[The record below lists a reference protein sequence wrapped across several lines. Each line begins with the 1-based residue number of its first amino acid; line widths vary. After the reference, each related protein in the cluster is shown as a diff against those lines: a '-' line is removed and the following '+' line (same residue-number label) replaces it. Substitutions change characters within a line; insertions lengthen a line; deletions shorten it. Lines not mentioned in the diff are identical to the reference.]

1 MWNRYSIILPEIKQI
16 LNHCNF
22 KDNDFQ
28 AMSERSLEELN
39 LFYLYDTIYLFIYIS
54 TIDWDIEVN
63 RKMISIV

>member
-39 LFYLYDTIYLFIYIS
+39 LLYLYDTIYLFIYIS
-54 TIDWDIEVN
+54 TID
-63 RKMISIV
+63 

>member
-16 LNHCNF
+16 LNHCKTIVLF

-54 TIDWDIEVN
+54 TID
-63 RKMISIV
+63 

>member
-1 MWNRYSIILPEIKQI
+1 MWNHYSIILPEIKQI

>member
-1 MWNRYSIILPEIKQI
+1 MWNCYSIILPEIKQI
-16 LNHCNF
+16 LNYCNF

-54 TIDWDIEVN
+54 TID
-63 RKMISIV
+63 

>member
-16 LNHCNF
+16 LNHYNF

-39 LFYLYDTIYLFIYIS
+39 LFYLYDTIYLYWYDS
-54 TIDWDIEVN
+54 RDIV
-63 RKMISIV
+63 V

>member
-1 MWNRYSIILPEIKQI
+1 MWNRYNIILPEIKQI

-54 TIDWDIEVN
+54 TID
-63 RKMISIV
+63 

>member
-16 LNHCNF
+16 LNYCNF